1 MISMFYGIL
10 VSILFEDERHKLPH
24 ILVQYT
30 EYKASISFSDGRV
43 LAGDIP
49 PKQIKMVQA
58 WIKIHHD
65 EPVGKRAARRCGRAT
80 IQDCS
85 TAVDEAKVMLL
96 DVIRVA
102 ARPDYTLVLEFE
114 NGEERVFDMSH
125 LMSKKP
131 FDLIKHAGTFERATV
146 DYGTVVWPGNIDIS
160 PETLYDRSKPV

>member
-1 MISMFYGIL
+1 
-10 VSILFEDERHKLPH
+10 
-24 ILVQYT
+24 
-30 EYKASISFSDGRV
+30 
-43 LAGDIP
+43 
-49 PKQIKMVQA
+49 
-58 WIKIHHD
+58 
-65 EPVGKRAARRCGRAT
+65 
-80 IQDCS
+80 
-85 TAVDEAKVMLL
+85 MLL

-160 PETLYDRSKPV
+160 PETLYNRSKPV